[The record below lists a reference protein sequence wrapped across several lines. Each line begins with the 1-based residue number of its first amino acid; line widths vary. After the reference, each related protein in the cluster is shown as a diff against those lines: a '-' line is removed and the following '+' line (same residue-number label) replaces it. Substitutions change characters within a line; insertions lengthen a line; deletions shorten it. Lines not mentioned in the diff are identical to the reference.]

1 MKKKNKVALIV
12 ASVLA
17 SAVSFGVVASLARGN
32 DEEKEKVLTGWD
44 YQVCRMDEDGVENGD
59 DKSGIVTKEF
69 YELEDLKSIK
79 WAAEEDDLNYTVYV
93 YRDDY
98 QFLTIYEYAYDDP
111 NFVAFEALEDNPEAK
126 YFKIEVY
133 TWDGE
138 SGDEEISF
146 FEKFELAKGIEVT
159 IQDGCNAEQFKDYL
173 NSEGEE

>member
-17 SAVSFGVVASLARGN
+17 SAVSFGVVASLVRGN

-44 YQVCRMDEDGVENGD
+44 YQVCRMGENGIENSD
-59 DKSGIVTKEF
+59 DKSGIVTKDF

-79 WAAEEDDLNYTVYV
+79 WEAGEDSPSYRVYV

-98 QFLTIYEYAYDDP
+98 MFTTSYEYSYDEP
-111 NFVAFEALEDNPEAK
+111 NFVAFEALQDDPEAT

-133 TWDGE
+133 TFNGE
-138 SGDEEISF
+138 NGDEEISF

-173 NSEGEE
+173 DSNEEE